1 MQHVTSHGAPKI
13 TMDSRDRDYESS
25 RRQAEAQGDG
35 NPHVMGVQEPQRQ
48 SSTTNN
54 TPITDPRDL
63 SGDVDLGTSMTENAT
78 SNPDQFQ
85 TEELDRRLQMYSKAA
100 SNAGYSLNDRANTG
114 SIGNE

>member
-13 TMDSRDRDYESS
+13 TMDSRDRDYESF

-54 TPITDPRDL
+54 TPIADPRDL
-63 SGDVDLGTSMTENAT
+63 SGDVDLGNINDGKM
-78 SNPDQFQ
+78 Q
-85 TEELDRRLQMYSKAA
+85 LQILISSKPK
-100 SNAGYSLNDRANTG
+100 SLIEDCKCIAKQQVMLA
-114 SIGNE
+114 IV